1 MEKKMKILFVL
12 RHIEGV
18 ERKLSVNGTNNF
30 IENYNFFIF
39 NIHCERMQ
47 LKKQNLNSI
56 LHSINAFI
64 ICITMF
70 ICIYM
75 YIVYLLS
82 YQEKNLSGYREVS
95 PFVLYQ
101 RETLVAN
108 KDRGDLL
115 LCPIVLLRRSNITE
129 NI

>member
-115 LCPIVLLRRSNITE
+115 LCPIFLLRRSNITE

>member
-18 ERKLSVNGTNNF
+18 KRKLSVNGTNNF

-108 KDRGDLL
+108 KDIGDLL
-115 LCPIVLLRRSNITE
+115 LCPIVLLRRSDITE
-129 NI
+129 NV

>member
-18 ERKLSVNGTNNF
+18 KRKLSVNGTNNF

-56 LHSINAFI
+56 LHSINAFN

-70 ICIYM
+70 ICIYKV
-75 YIVYLLS
+75 IKLPRKKPFRLQRSLAFRFVPKGNTGGK
-82 YQEKNLSGYREVS
+82 QGQRRPATVS
-95 PFVLYQ
+95 NSPLKKIKH
-101 RETLVAN
+101 N
-108 KDRGDLL
+108 
-115 LCPIVLLRRSNITE
+115 
-129 NI
+129 

>member
-18 ERKLSVNGTNNF
+18 KRKLSVNGTNNF

-56 LHSINAFI
+56 LHSINAFN

-75 YIVYLLS
+75 YIIYLFIKLPRKKPFRLQRS
-82 YQEKNLSGYREVS
+82 LAFRFVPKGNTGGKQGQRRPATVS
-95 PFVLYQ
+95 NSPLKKIKH
-101 RETLVAN
+101 N
-108 KDRGDLL
+108 
-115 LCPIVLLRRSNITE
+115 
-129 NI
+129 